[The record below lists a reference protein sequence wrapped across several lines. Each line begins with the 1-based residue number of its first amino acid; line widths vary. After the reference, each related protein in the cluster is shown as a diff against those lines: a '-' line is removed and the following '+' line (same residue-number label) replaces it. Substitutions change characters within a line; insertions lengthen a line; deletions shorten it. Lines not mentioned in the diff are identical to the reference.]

1 MKNNQKPA
9 TVVLKRMPNE
19 NEELPKQAVTLL
31 EVLKAKGGKL
41 TLVELTQAAQ
51 GKLKTVQTVPA
62 IFHHYRKML
71 SKRGFVRV
79 SA

>member
-1 MKNNQKPA
+1 MKNSRKLA
-9 TVVLKRMPNE
+9 TVVLKRMPRE
-19 NEELPKQAVTLL
+19 NEELPKQALTLL
-31 EVLKAKGGKL
+31 EVLKSKGGKL
-41 TLVELTQAAQ
+41 TLLELTQAAH

-71 SKRGFVRV
+71 SKRGFLRV